1 MADEQKC
8 IWLNGVKIPIVSAVQ
23 WRRVTPFPNQFS
35 TSAPGV
41 EDYTP
46 TRKQEFSKLK
56 GGMGQEKWDP
66 NSADRYW
73 DADGVE
79 ASRDVQTLGS
89 LVTTIEKA
97 DGTGF
102 GAQPVKIIKFNGRIW
117 AIGHN
122 QISYWDGVE
131 WQSKKTDL
139 ANPTDAI
146 VFYGTSEA

>member
-1 MADEQKC
+1 MAEPQKY
-8 IWLNGVKIPIVSAVQ
+8 IILNGVKLPISSPVQ

-46 TRKQEFSKLK
+46 TRKQKFAKLK

-66 NSADRYW
+66 DSEDRYW
-73 DADGVE
+73 EADGVD

-89 LVTTIEKA
+89 LVTVMESA
-97 DGTGF
+97 GGVGF
-102 GAQPVKIIKFNGRIW
+102 GVQPVKIIKFAGKIW

-122 QISYWDGVE
+122 QISYWDGTE
-131 WQSKKTDL
+131 WQSKKTDFS
-139 ANPTDAI
+139 NPTDAI
-146 VFYGTSEA
+146 VFYGTV

>member
-1 MADEQKC
+1 MGEAQKT
-8 IWLNGVKIPIVSAVQ
+8 IWLNGVELPIASPIQ
-23 WRRVTPFPNQFS
+23 WRRVTPFPNQFA

-46 TRKQEFSKLK
+46 TRKQKFAKLK

-66 NSADRYW
+66 NSEDRYW
-73 DADGVE
+73 EADGVD

-89 LVTTIEKA
+89 LVSTL
-97 DGTGF
+97 GSF
-102 GAQPVKIIKFNGRIW
+102 GAQPVKIIKFNNKIW

-122 QISYWDGVE
+122 NIAYWTGAAWTPV
-131 WQSKKTDL
+131 KTDF

-146 VFYGTSEA
+146 VYYGTV